1 MLTNLFLRC
10 VPQAGT
16 PIERAGHLQVSM
28 ALLGDAFELPCPL
41 ALLPCELASGQD
53 LLRLLSVR
61 LPTADRERAIWE
73 VLRDAWIYDPRCAKG
88 SLMSMVTNGGVEI
101 AAGHFRGFVGVGTQ
115 CDRNFFL

>member
-41 ALLPCELASGQD
+41 ALLPCELAAGQD
-53 LLRLLSVR
+53 LLRLLQLWLR
-61 LPTADRERAIWE
+61 LQ
-73 VLRDAWIYDPRCAKG
+73 C
-88 SLMSMVTNGGVEI
+88 GV
-101 AAGHFRGFVGVGTQ
+101 GLYVGVVHRLGMYSGSA
-115 CDRNFFL
+115 